1 LHDQYDYKDATAAVV
16 AGYHHQQQQQQ
27 DYGSGAGG
35 GGIGIN
41 GGGGYC
47 SRNDQL
53 DHFAA
58 NFWQS
63 QKSEGYVGGTG
74 GYQEQ
79 FDYGCQYNLT
89 HDNGEYLYFIFTVKN
104 YSLFIFS
111 HTYMCTYTVKY

>member
-1 LHDQYDYKDATAAVV
+1 VV
-16 AGYHHQQQQQQ
+16 SGYHHQQQQQQ
-27 DYGSGAGG
+27 DYSSGTG
-35 GGIGIN
+35 GGIGISSS
-41 GGGGYC
+41 GGYC

-63 QKSEGYVGGTG
+63 QKSDGYVGGTG

-89 HDNGEYLYFIFTVKN
+89 HDNGEYLFDFYN
-104 YSLFIFS
+104 
-111 HTYMCTYTVKY
+111 

>member
-1 LHDQYDYKDATAAVV
+1 MV

-27 DYGSGAGG
+27 DYSSGAGN
-35 GGIGIN
+35 GGIGVS

-58 NFWQS
+58 SFWQS
-63 QKSEGYVGGTG
+63 QKSDGYVGGAG

-79 FDYGCQYNLT
+79 FADYGCQYNLT
-89 HDNGEYLYFIFTVKN
+89 HDNGE
-104 YSLFIFS
+104 
-111 HTYMCTYTVKY
+111 